1 MRHTSHV
8 PASEFLCAPQACE
21 FNCVGL
27 FSVSHDP
34 SEETK
39 KSRNVIFINDK
50 TVIFVET
57 DAFFPA
63 FFDEYK
69 VEKNG
74 IYLKYNS

>member
-1 MRHTSHV
+1 MI
-8 PASEFLCAPQACE
+8 LQKK
-21 FNCVGL
+21 L
-27 FSVSHDP
+27 
-34 SEETK
+34 K